1 MKEIRCPACHT
12 HLTLEQICEDESL
25 RELMGVLADL
35 PREVSRPLVAY
46 LGLFRGKSRST
57 AYERQLRLA
66 REALAL
72 AADTGLVGTALSE
85 TVEAIRA
92 KRDSGENRP
101 LTNHNYLKRVLE
113 SLGARAVAS
122 SALPASTAPRPAKG
136 VARALA
142 ALDAGRQQS

>member
-35 PREVSRPLVAY
+35 PRDVSRPLVAY

-72 AADTGLVGTALSE
+72 ATDTALVGTALSE

-92 KRDSGENRP
+92 KRDNGGDTKP
-101 LTNHNYLKRVLE
+101 LTNHNYLKRVVE
-113 SLGARAVAS
+113 SMAARADART
-122 SALPASTAPRPAKG
+122 ALPEGERRQQPKG

-142 ALDAGRQQS
+142 ALDAGRQA

>member
-12 HLTLEQICEDESL
+12 HLTLEQIAEDEAL

-72 AADTGLVGTALSE
+72 AADTSLVGAALSE

-92 KRDSGENRP
+92 KRDSGENKP

-113 SLGARAVAS
+113 SLGARAEAS
-122 SALPASTAPRPAKG
+122 SALPASTATRPAKG

-142 ALDAGRQQS
+142 VLDAGRQQ

>member
-35 PREVSRPLVAY
+35 PRDVSRPLVAY

-72 AADTGLVGTALSE
+72 SADTSLVGAALSE
-85 TVEAIRA
+85 TVEAIRV
-92 KRDSGENRP
+92 KRDSGDNRP
-101 LTNHNYLKRVLE
+101 LTNHNYLKRVVE
-113 SLGARAVAS
+113 SLAARSEARA
-122 SALPASTAPRPAKG
+122 ALPESAERRPAKG

-142 ALDAGRQQS
+142 ALDAGRQS